1 MLRLLLFPPL
11 TDMHTLPAFRDLF
24 APPDPALRQPIT
36 GAAVFLFFSSYYAMA
51 VLAILPHTFIIK
63 LSLLPFVLWHAWRN
77 AAGMNFSAGVALA
90 LGYDVDRLNHWNFG
104 YVVRSLSSVNFFRR
118 IFTNNTRFPRYSID

>member
-1 MLRLLLFPPL
+1 
-11 TDMHTLPAFRDLF
+11 
-24 APPDPALRQPIT
+24 
-36 GAAVFLFFSSYYAMA
+36 
-51 VLAILPHTFIIK
+51 
-63 LSLLPFVLWHAWRN
+63 
-77 AAGMNFSAGVALA
+77 MNFSAGVALA